1 MVVDLTCR
9 DETIWKPELLTE
21 DRQEEFQQPNG
32 YFPRQNSTRAD
43 VGACCGKL
51 EDMGLAQQ
59 QTSTMKRILITG
71 NMGYVGSVVVAALTG
86 DKRTLKGL
94 DTGYFGSCLSGLA
107 SMPEIVLADQIFAD
121 VRHVDA
127 GVLEGIDAIVHLAG
141 ISNDPI
147 GNAYEQVTLDVNYR
161 ATRDLARLA
170 KQAGVNNFTFA
181 SSCSVYG
188 YAQEGARDEGS
199 AVEPLTA
206 YAKSKV
212 LAEESL
218 EEFADSKFVVTCLRF
233 ATACG
238 FSPRI
243 RLDLVLNDFV
253 ARAWSAGEIQ
263 ILSDGTPWRPLIDVR
278 DMARAIDWAIDRP
291 ASSLNPF
298 VVLNVGADSGNY
310 QVRELAEAVAA
321 QVPGVSVH
329 VNKDA
334 APDRRSYR
342 VSFRKFRELA
352 PHHQPQFSLRDT
364 VADLL
369 RGFEASGF
377 RSKSDPFS
385 EYSRLRYLNKLTE
398 HNLLDSGLYWRPTLR
413 AAKVPATV

>member
-1 MVVDLTCR
+1 
-9 DETIWKPELLTE
+9 
-21 DRQEEFQQPNG
+21 
-32 YFPRQNSTRAD
+32 
-43 VGACCGKL
+43 
-51 EDMGLAQQ
+51 
-59 QTSTMKRILITG
+59 MKRILITG
-71 NMGYVGSVVVAALTG
+71 NMGYVGSVVVAGLNYG
-86 DKRTLKGL
+86 GRTLSGL
-94 DTGYFGSCLSGLA
+94 DTGYFGSCLPG
-107 SMPEIVLADQIFAD
+107 SMTLPEIVLANQIFAD
-121 VRHVDA
+121 VRRIDPKIF
-127 GVLEGIDAIVHLAG
+127 EGLDAIVHLAG

-147 GNAYEQVTLDVNYR
+147 GNAYEQVTLDVNFR
-161 ATRDLARLA
+161 ATRNLARLA
-170 KQAGVNNFTFA
+170 KQAGVSSFAFA

-188 YAQEGARDEGS
+188 YAEEGARDESS

-206 YAKSKV
+206 YARSKV
-212 LAEESL
+212 LAEEAL
-218 EEFADSKFVVTCLRF
+218 AEFADSKFSVTCLRF
-233 ATACG
+233 STACG

-253 ARAWSAGEIQ
+253 ARAYSSGEIR

-291 ASSLNPF
+291 TLGSPF
-298 VVLNVGADSGNY
+298 VLVNVGADSGNY

-321 QVPGVSVH
+321 QVPHVSVH

-352 PHHQPQFSLRDT
+352 PNHQPQFSVRDT

-369 RGFEASGF
+369 RGLEATEF

-385 EYSRLRYLNKLTE
+385 EYSRLKYLTRLRDQKD
-398 HNLLDSGLYWRPTLR
+398 LDTDLYWQQPHAASVPT
-413 AAKVPATV
+413 TV